1 MKKLYELCTSETKI
15 WKAFPEG
22 SHNDTVAEAGYF
34 EAVEAFIE
42 NKIVDTEEK
51 GFRSANTLPSL

>member
-1 MKKLYELCTSETKI
+1 MKKLHELSTSETKI

-34 EAVEAFIE
+34 EAVEGFIE
-42 NKIVDTEEK
+42 NEVLGTEEK
-51 GFRSANTLPSL
+51 GVRSAATNPSL